1 METKRDLSSDKG
13 FTDDPILQYLTF
25 QLSGEPYAVDILHVR
40 EIIEYGSITPI
51 PMMPDFIAG
60 VINLRG
66 SVVPVVDLNSRFG
79 GECAEITKR
88 TSIIVIELRN
98 DEACL
103 DIGVVVD
110 IVNDVLEIRKS
121 DIEPAP
127 KFGAKIR
134 TDFIE
139 GMGKVDGCFLI
150 LLQVDNVLDVE
161 ELSVVESLTA
171 NEELMGEVRS
181 HTGE

>member
-1 METKRDLSSDKG
+1 MDNKRELTAEKG
-13 FTDDPILQYLTF
+13 YSEDPILQYLTF
-25 QLSGEPYAVDILHVR
+25 HLSGEPYAVDILHVR
-40 EIIEYGSITPI
+40 EIIEYGAITPI

-66 SVVPVVDLNSRFG
+66 SVVPVVDLNRRFG
-79 GECAEITKR
+79 GERARITKR
-88 TSIIVIELRN
+88 TSIIVIELRR
-98 DEACL
+98 EEGCI
-103 DIGVVVD
+103 DIGVIVD
-110 IVNDVLEIRKS
+110 IVNDVLEIRQS

-139 GMGKVDGCFLI
+139 GMGKVKGTFLI

-161 ELSVVESLTA
+161 ELSMVETLAAGTPAGQSIQDIS
-171 NEELMGEVRS
+171 E
-181 HTGE
+181 

>member
-1 METKRDLSSDKG
+1 VEKLREKTPENEYAE
-13 FTDDPILQYLTF
+13 DPVLQYLTF
-25 QLSGEPYAVDILHVR
+25 QLSGETYAIDILHVR

-66 SVVPVVDLNSRFG
+66 SVVPVVDLNCRFG
-79 GECAEITKR
+79 EPRAQITKR
-88 TSIIVIELRN
+88 TSIIVIELRK
-98 DEACL
+98 DDFQL

-110 IVNDVLEIRKS
+110 LVNDVLEIRKS

-139 GMGKVDGCFLI
+139 GMGKVDGSFLI
-150 LLQVDNVLDVE
+150 LLRVDNVLDVD
-161 ELSVVESLTA
+161 ELSVVEALASETDPPPEA
-171 NEELMGEVRS
+171 SR
-181 HTGE
+181 

>member
-1 METKRDLSSDKG
+1 MDNKREPTVEKG
-13 FTDDPILQYLTF
+13 YSEDPILQYLTF

-40 EIIEYGSITPI
+40 EIIEYGAITPI

-66 SVVPVVDLNSRFG
+66 SVVPVVDLNRRFG
-79 GECAEITKR
+79 GVRANITKR
-88 TSIIVIELRN
+88 TSIIVIELRR
-98 DEACL
+98 EEGCI
-103 DIGVVVD
+103 DIGVIVD
-110 IVNDVLEIRKS
+110 IVNDVLEIRRS

-139 GMGKVDGCFLI
+139 GMGKVNGAFLI

-161 ELSVVESLTA
+161 ELSMVESLA
-171 NEELMGEVRS
+171 NGASPGQDTRAKS
-181 HTGE
+181 D